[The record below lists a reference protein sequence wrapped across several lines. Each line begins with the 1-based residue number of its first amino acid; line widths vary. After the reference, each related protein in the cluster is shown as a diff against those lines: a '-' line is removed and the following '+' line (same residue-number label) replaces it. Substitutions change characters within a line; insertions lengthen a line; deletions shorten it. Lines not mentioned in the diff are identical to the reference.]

1 MCNSGLQCHELRVV
15 KCWWCEFTSLEAD
28 SSQHHNGQE
37 QAHTWKCMWT
47 AICTDTSLVVFGDE
61 HLSTCL
67 LFHPRAPLEW
77 KCSSTAW
84 VQLPTMAG
92 SRSKEKFCWC
102 ASCEAEE
109 VVELCLKN
117 LTVHFFLHLL
127 LLFFVW
133 TAFAVPPPTVY
144 LHRIFWNGEGETQ
157 TNNDKKGKK
166 TGPFIYFIFV
176 LFYFI
181 FFFCFLRR
189 RFHIMKVRGFRG
201 FLKLVLLWEADEA
214 TDMITAWG
222 GEEWGSVAQKYHH
235 QWVSEHQRNVS
246 QVKINWLPRIADPN
260 VGRQWR
266 QLCIR

>member
-1 MCNSGLQCHELRVV
+1 MARNRRTRGSVCEQLFVQIHLLLWCLEMNVYPAASCSTHE
-15 KCWWCEFTSLEAD
+15 
-28 SSQHHNGQE
+28 
-37 QAHTWKCMWT
+37 
-47 AICTDTSLVVFGDE
+47 
-61 HLSTCL
+61 
-67 LFHPRAPLEW
+67 PPLEW

-144 LHRIFWNGEGETQ
+144 LHRIFWNGEGKTQ
-157 TNNDKKGKK
+157 TNNDKNGKK
-166 TGPFIYFIFV
+166 KLDLLFILFLYCFISFFL
-176 LFYFI
+176 LFPSPEVSYYEGKRLSR
-181 FFFCFLRR
+181 FF
-189 RFHIMKVRGFRG
+189 
-201 FLKLVLLWEADEA
+201 KLVLLWEADEA

-222 GEEWGSVAQKYHH
+222 GEEWGSVAQKYH